1 MNNLFKVFFTLICLV
16 FLFSLVACENEGG
29 GNDKDKIDEIEKYVK
44 ENVKV
49 NVTEDL
55 NLPTTHPTLGG
66 TITWLSSDAD
76 YLLEDGTIV
85 ERGKSK
91 AVDVALGYIIKLGD
105 ETRAGDITVHIAPI
119 TLEDAAL
126 RFETCLPSKKNE
138 AGDTIYFAWRDLDF
152 VSDYYGVITVDVTSS
167 NPDVLSNDG
176 KYHKTLEDTDVKLKV
191 IVSDSY
197 NSITTEYTVTCQGRT
212 ALEVCEDATEW
223 LKNNF
228 TDLMLTEKD
237 GLPTEIPDYKA
248 TISWASTNEDIV
260 TSDGKVTETIFERF
274 VCLTARV
281 KFNEAVKATQF
292 YCKVKAKDSSNMT
305 EQEKLEEFI
314 KVLTPET
321 AKRMSF
327 QAYGNITQSYGLL
340 YLFTPEELTIK
351 QDILP
356 DNSENKPNENR
367 VSTQFVTVHDTA
379 NNSKGADEEMHARY
393 IYNCAVGDVDRD
405 ASWHYSV
412 GDDQIIQHIRIDE
425 IAWHAGDGSRL
436 YQLSDTGV
444 KATKGMPAQTISE
457 DGYYVLGGEK
467 TKIRIP
473 SDTKNRVSGPYG
485 IYTEVGPNGNYWM
498 NASHY
503 DTSYGAI
510 GNNGGNRNSVSM
522 ETCVDSGCDYIKTF
536 LNAARL
542 TAMILRHYN
551 LTVDRVL
558 QHNNFSGKPC
568 PNAIRQA
575 GEWANFRDLCAIIK
589 YGQDTFS
596 NYEFNWTPTDTSKMS
611 KLGVIS
617 LSCSK
622 GDKLTYSLS
631 VKKNNIEVYS
641 NNFTVTLA

>member
-1 MNNLFKVFFTLICLV
+1 MNNLLKIFFTFVCLIFVL
-16 FLFSLVACENEGG
+16 SLVACDNEGG
-29 GNDKDKIDEIEKYVK
+29 TNGKNKIEEIDNYVK
-44 ENVKV
+44 ETVKV

-55 NLPTTHPTLGG
+55 YLPTTHPTLGG

-76 YLLEDGTIV
+76 YLLDDGTIV
-85 ERGKSK
+85 DRGRSKS
-91 AVDVALGYIIKLGD
+91 VDVALGYIITLNG
-105 ETRAGDITVHIAPI
+105 ETRAGEITVHIAPI
-119 TLEDAAL
+119 TLEDAAK

-138 AGDTIYFAWRDLDF
+138 AGETVYFAWRDLDF

-167 NPDVLSNDG
+167 NPDLLANDG
-176 KYHKTLEDTDVKLKV
+176 KYTKPLDDTDINLKV
-191 IVSDSY
+191 IVSDSF
-197 NSITTEYTVTCQGRT
+197 NSITNEYTITCQGRT
-212 ALEVCEDATEW
+212 ALEVCEDATKW
-223 LKNNF
+223 LEDNF

-237 GLPTEIPDYKA
+237 GLPTEIPEYKA
-248 TISWASTNEDIV
+248 TITWASTNEDIV

-281 KFNEAVKATQF
+281 KFNEAVKTSQF

-305 EQEKLEEFI
+305 EQEKLEEYI
-314 KVLTPET
+314 KVLTPST
-321 AKRMSF
+321 TKRMNF

-340 YLFTPEELTIK
+340 YLFTTDELTIK
-351 QDILP
+351 QSILP
-356 DNSENKPNENR
+356 DDSKNKSNANR

-393 IYNCAVGDVDRD
+393 IYNCAVSGERE

-412 GDDQIIQHIRIDE
+412 GDDQIIQHVKIDE

-436 YQLSDTGV
+436 YSLSDTGV
-444 KATKGMPAQTISE
+444 KATKGMPSQSISE
-457 DGYYVLGGEK
+457 DGYFVLGGEK
-467 TKIRIP
+467 TKIKIP

-498 NASHY
+498 NACHY
-503 DTSYGAI
+503 DSTYGAI

-522 ETCVDSGCDYIKTF
+522 ETCVDAGCDYIKTF

-542 TAMILRHYN
+542 TVMILRHYN
-551 LTVDRVL
+551 LSVDRVL

-575 GEWANFRDLCAIIK
+575 GEWANFRDLCSIIK
-589 YGQDTFS
+589 YGLDTFGD
-596 NYEFNWTPTDTSKMS
+596 YTFNWTPGDTSKMS
-611 KLGVIS
+611 NSGVIA

-622 GDKLTYSLS
+622 GDKLNYALS